1 VIVWDENL
9 SSLLMKKVLQVFL
22 LNPMYQL
29 SEKIKKSATETAT
42 KISSGQAGG
51 NAKGN
56 LAKTPAN
63 PLAPQT

>member
-1 VIVWDENL
+1 
-9 SSLLMKKVLQVFL
+9 
-22 LNPMYQL
+22 MYLVHRCFFFGQ
-29 SEKIKKSATETAT
+29 IKKSATETAT